1 MYGSRQIE
9 KIDRPRRFRK
19 QAEEEVRDKQ
29 KKKQQQKQMAANRG
43 YDMWEEEDGYARHS

>member
-1 MYGSRQIE
+1 MFQSRQLE
-9 KIDRPRRFRK
+9 KPAQKTKFRK